1 MEPLSRAWIDGLR
14 GFVAEHRA
22 TRRPPAWSA
31 DETAAVAERTILGTA
46 IAARLPELD
55 RLRESRRGI
64 PGADPDAV
72 VVLTTSAAGMLAIDR
87 MVEQGGDTAMMLESR
102 VIPVSELEY
111 RLWCIR
117 QPDEMHRHHVNLWSW
132 VKTRVPTQRWAEFA
146 AFPIRQGE
154 AYWLHREGLAGGGDL
169 NRRASHLWR
178 WDGHHASLLKAFI
191 EERSVPHL
199 GAHQG

>member
-1 MEPLSRAWIDGLR
+1 MQPLSRAWFEGLR
-14 GFVAEHRA
+14 AFVAEHR
-22 TRRPPAWSA
+22 TNRRPPAVSA
-31 DETAAVAERTILGTA
+31 DDAATIAERTILGTA
-46 IAARLPELD
+46 IASRLPELD
-55 RLRESRRGI
+55 QLRQSRRGI
-64 PGADPDAV
+64 PDADPDAV
-72 VVLTTSAAGMLAIDR
+72 VVLTTSAAGMMAVER
-87 MVEQGGDTAMMLESR
+87 MSEQGGDAARMLASR
-102 VIPVSELEY
+102 VMPVSELEY

-117 QPDEMHRHHVNLWSW
+117 QPDETHRHHVNLWSW

-169 NRRASHLWR
+169 DRRASHLWR

-199 GAHQG
+199 GDRQA